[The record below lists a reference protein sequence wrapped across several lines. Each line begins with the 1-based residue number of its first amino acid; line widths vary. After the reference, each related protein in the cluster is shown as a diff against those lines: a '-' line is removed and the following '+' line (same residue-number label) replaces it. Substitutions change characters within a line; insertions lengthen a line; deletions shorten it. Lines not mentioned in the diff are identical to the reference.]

1 MVCLFVILW
10 ISLRLIEDS
19 ILRSY
24 LKTDWFFWVFQVVE
38 QLLLKTLT
46 KNPLLHVFWLLRRV
60 FFLLLTAFMMSEV
73 KNYHVNVTIQ
83 GFLKQNQWKKNICRM
98 YSLAVMQS
106 ISNSTTI
113 KNIGKIK
120 CWCFCAKY
128 AFLHF
133 SNQPRKN
140 TYTSM
145 DIPSPPLFIASK
157 LGKYCLVLFLI
168 FKPFDA
174 IFGQNTKC
182 TAKNALWSQNH
193 FIKALGWVISFF
205 CLFIYLIGR
214 QEKSTP

>member
-1 MVCLFVILW
+1 MDF
-10 ISLRLIEDS
+10 LRLIEDS
-19 ILRSY
+19 NLRSY
-24 LKTDWFFWVFQVVE
+24 LKTDWIFWGFEVVE
-38 QLLLKTLT
+38 PLLSKTLY
-46 KNPLLHVFWLLRRV
+46 KQKIHSFIFFGLWGV
-60 FFLLLTAFMMSEV
+60 FFLPLKAFMISEV
-73 KNYHVNVTIQ
+73 KNYYANVTMQ
-83 GFLKQNQWKKNICRM
+83 QNQWNEIFYRM
-98 YSLAVMQS
+98 YGLVVMQS
-106 ISNSTTI
+106 ISNSTTS

-120 CWCFCAKY
+120 CWRFCEKN

-182 TAKNALWSQNH
+182 TAKNMHWCQSH
-193 FIKALGWVISFF
+193 CI
-205 CLFIYLIGR
+205 
-214 QEKSTP
+214 